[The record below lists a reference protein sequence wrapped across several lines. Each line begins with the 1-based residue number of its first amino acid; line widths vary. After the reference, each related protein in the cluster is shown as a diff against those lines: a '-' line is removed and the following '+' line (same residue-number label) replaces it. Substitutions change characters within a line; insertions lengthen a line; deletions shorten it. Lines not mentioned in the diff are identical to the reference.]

1 MHQTLEAGTRIYP
14 LIQAA
19 VAPPEE
25 APGEKTSEDEKN

>member
-19 VAPPEE
+19 VVQPEE
-25 APGEKTSEDEKN
+25 ELGEKTSEDEKN